1 MSNCSGHLDG
11 EDAPANVDGQG
22 AHPTEHGQ
30 AEEVEEEANNSARV
44 NLGWTRLIFTRA
56 NNKVD
61 HNAYGSAED
70 ADAIDQDYVAV

>member
-44 NLGWTRLIFTRA
+44 KLGWTRLIFTWTD
-56 NNKVD
+56 NKVD
-61 HNAYGSAED
+61 HDADGSAED
-70 ADAIDQDYVAV
+70 ANTIGQDYVAV

>member
-11 EDAPANVDGQG
+11 EDAPADVDGKG

-30 AEEVEEEANNSARV
+30 AEEVEKEANNSARV
-44 NLGWTRLIFTRA
+44 NLGWTRLIFTRT

-61 HNAYGSAED
+61 HNADGSAED
-70 ADAIDQDYVAV
+70 ADAIVQDYVAV